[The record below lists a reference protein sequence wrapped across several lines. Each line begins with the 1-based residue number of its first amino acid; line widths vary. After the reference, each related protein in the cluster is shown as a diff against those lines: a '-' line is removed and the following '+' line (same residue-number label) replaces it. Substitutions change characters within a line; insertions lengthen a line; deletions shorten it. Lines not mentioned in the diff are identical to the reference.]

1 MKSALVATYVVAM
14 VIALVSHALLPE
26 TVAIHFG
33 SGGEPDGWGSKTF
46 NSVAFV
52 AMYTMMFVLFLFIPR
67 LCTRLP
73 PELVN
78 VPNRTYWLS
87 EANRPRFVSI
97 MDRLMSEFGTVL
109 MVFLAVVG
117 LLTLEANLSD
127 PVRLDERSF
136 LSALAAFLGYTVWWC
151 VRIFRAFRVPKEAT
165 TTRPLRPR

>member
-14 VIALVSHALLPE
+14 AIVIVSHVLLPE

-33 SGGEPDGWGSKTF
+33 SGGEPDGWGSKTL
-46 NSVAFV
+46 NSVAFA
-52 AMYTMMFVLFLFIPR
+52 AMYTIMFLLFLFIPR
-67 LCTRLP
+67 LCARLP

-87 EANRPRFVSI
+87 EANRPRFLSI
-97 MDRLMSEFGTVL
+97 MNRLMSEFGTVM

-151 VRIFRAFRVPKEAT
+151 IRLFRAFRIPRNEPHG
-165 TTRPLRPR
+165 RPLRPR